1 MPDLVFTINFFKD
14 ALEADGLSG
23 DCLLLAGL
31 MLLVPLT
38 AEHSLVDL
46 LDLEDLMVA
55 LTLFQAER
63 LRCGLLVC
71 LIQVL
76 MND

>member
-23 DCLLLAGL
+23 DSLLLAGL
-31 MLLVPLT
+31 MLLVSLT

-46 LDLEDLMVA
+46 LDLKYFVIA

-63 LRCGLLVC
+63 L
-71 LIQVL
+71 
-76 MND
+76 